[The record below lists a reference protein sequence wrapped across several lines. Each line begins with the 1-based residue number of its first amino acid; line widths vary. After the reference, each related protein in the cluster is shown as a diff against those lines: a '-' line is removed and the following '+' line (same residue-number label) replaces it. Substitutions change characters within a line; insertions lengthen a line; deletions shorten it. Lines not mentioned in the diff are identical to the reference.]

1 VLPCRVLVR
10 SPLSLKPATLRRYTV
25 PLVRTSNLTQTPSL
39 YFQSLTHS
47 SQFAKRDILSIF
59 LGLRTLCEKHP
70 GVGWAGVCKSSAS
83 PLTLVAPMSYVNL
96 SPNSFRIL
104 LFRRPP
110 GGWGPHI
117 ILKTHGLPF
126 SHRSKQ
132 HRNPDRC
139 LRVSSLTAPGIPPSP
154 RHFVTP

>member
-1 VLPCRVLVR
+1 MLSYRVKNQ
-10 SPLSLKPATLRRYTV
+10 SPLPIKPATLRRCSV
-25 PLVRTSNLTQTPSL
+25 PLVRTSSRTQTPSL

-47 SQFAKRDILSIF
+47 SQFARRDILSIF

-70 GVGWAGVCKSSAS
+70 RVASALPIKSSAL
-83 PLTLVAPMSYVNL
+83 PLTLVVPMCSAKIT
-96 SPNSFRIL
+96 PNSFRIL

-117 ILKTHGLPF
+117 ILKTRSLLF

-139 LRVSSLTAPGIPPSP
+139 LRVSSLTAPGMPPHPGTS
-154 RHFVTP
+154 